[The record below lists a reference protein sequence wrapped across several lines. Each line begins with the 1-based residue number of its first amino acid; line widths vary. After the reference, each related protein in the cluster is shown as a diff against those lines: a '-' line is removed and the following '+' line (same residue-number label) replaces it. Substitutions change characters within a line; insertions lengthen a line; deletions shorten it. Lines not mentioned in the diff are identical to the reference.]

1 MKNEERHGY
10 QLEDIF
16 FMNLWN
22 IITKSYGETLGRGD
36 FMTERSFKEVRANSK
51 DLESCIGK
59 S

>member
-1 MKNEERHGY
+1 MKERHGY